1 MVGGEPRKADRK
13 RWARDVVRHLEDF
26 PRQYAA
32 LEIAMATFGED
43 FDVVQFKAAFNATDP
58 EEMEEYNRVQAVE
71 RAVGRLQNYVADLA
85 VAGVR
90 LAGLP
95 LRSDGSTSHRAF
107 EALRDAKVIDGEL
120 CRRLIR
126 AQQARV
132 MIEHSYVDTA
142 AGDVHRA
149 TQLVREAARDFI
161 GRYRSWIEP
170 HLEAAQAGSEQDG
183 MGA

>member
-1 MVGGEPRKADRK
+1 MAADEQRKVDRK
-13 RWARDVVRHLEDF
+13 RWARDIVRHLEDF
-26 PRQYAA
+26 PRQYSA
-32 LEIAMATFGED
+32 LETAMTAFGGD
-43 FDVVQFKAAFNATDP
+43 FDLAQFKAAFNASDP
-58 EEMEEYNRVQAVE
+58 EQMEEYNRVQAVE

-95 LRSDGSTSHRAF
+95 PEEDGSEPVRAFNALRS
-107 EALRDAKVIDGEL
+107 AKVIDGEL

-149 TQLVREAARDFI
+149 VELIREVAGDFI
-161 GRYRSWIEP
+161 GPYRAWIEP
-170 HLEAAQAGSEQDG
+170 HLEAAQPGSKLESS
-183 MGA
+183 